1 MCLFRHVRTVIHVDC
16 LQAMRCGQLVSNCTV
31 AWCLDTQGFYWDG
44 GMRGGMGGG
53 GVSVM
58 WVCASL
64 RCKARVSVYLC
75 SCPMW
80 FSGLLSVLPR
90 CLTLMSV
97 SYGFC
102 GKEKNNK
109 MVCVG
114 VCVGS

>member
-1 MCLFRHVRTVIHVDC
+1 MLLYHDGEISSSVVFIIITIKRH
-16 LQAMRCGQLVSNCTV
+16 G
-31 AWCLDTQGFYWDG
+31 WG
-44 GMRGGMGGG
+44 GRG